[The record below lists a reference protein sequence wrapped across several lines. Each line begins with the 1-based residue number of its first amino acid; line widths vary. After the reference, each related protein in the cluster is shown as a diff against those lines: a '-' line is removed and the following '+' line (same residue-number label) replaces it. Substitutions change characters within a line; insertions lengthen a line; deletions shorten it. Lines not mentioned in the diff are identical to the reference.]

1 MLIRVHLWEALLR
14 QKLLR
19 VLWLLWED
27 KQEGRV
33 GMAGMPYPPT
43 MCLWEALLRQK
54 LLRVLGRPWEDK
66 QEGRVGMAGMPYPP
80 KYQQKL

>member
-1 MLIRVHLWEALLR
+1 VLIRVHLWDTLLR

-33 GMAGMPYPPT
+33 GMAGCHT
-43 MCLWEALLRQK
+43 LLNTNK
-54 LLRVLGRPWEDK
+54 DYK
-66 QEGRVGMAGMPYPP
+66 
-80 KYQQKL
+80 